1 MGKSFGGGM
10 GMFRDLQK
18 QAEGMQK
25 RMLDVQNDLK
35 ERVYEG
41 TAGGGAVTV
50 HVSGQRD
57 ILSVKLAP
65 EVVDPKEIEML
76 EDMITA
82 AVAQAMKKAAEA
94 SAEAM
99 SKVTGGMALPGLM

>member
-1 MGKSFGGGM
+1 MAKNFGGGM

-25 RMLDVQNDLK
+25 RMLDLQNDLK
-35 ERVYEG
+35 QRVYEG

-50 HVSGQRD
+50 HVNGQRE
-57 ILSVKLAP
+57 ILGVKLAP
-65 EVVDPKEIEML
+65 EVVDPDEKEML

-82 AVAQAMKKAAEA
+82 AVSQAMKKASEA
-94 SAEAM
+94 SSEAM
-99 SKVTGGMALPGLM
+99 SKLTGGMSLPGLM